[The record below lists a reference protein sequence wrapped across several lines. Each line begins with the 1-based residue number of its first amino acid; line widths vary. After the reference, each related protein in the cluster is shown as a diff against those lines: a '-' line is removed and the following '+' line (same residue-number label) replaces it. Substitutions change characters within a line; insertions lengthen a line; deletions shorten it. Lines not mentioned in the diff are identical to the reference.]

1 MPLASS
7 GLLSS
12 ATRQAFRVIHNPPN
26 LSSARGLHT
35 QSFAPRSPPHSSSVA
50 SRALNRTKT
59 LFNAFVGHLTTPGTH
74 IVPGRAPRSV
84 HSVASRIPTI
94 ENNLSLPVRHA
105 LSMRMG
111 SPRLPRPPAV
121 PRSISQVGL
130 GTARNFT
137 TGRPIFQ
144 NIADKIHNI
153 PVASRALLEAGL
165 DTRMKDGDSVRA
177 FKAEKKSKKRSRP
190 ESLVRPNKV
199 EFHPAAAT
207 RRSDDKSA
215 AATEFDK
222 YFVPPRVPDVSTTLL
237 IPLAPTPTAR
247 VPLSHTLSYDR
258 HPLIPIMELSALHVD
273 TERHASRVKA
283 LFDQLDAAQVWD
295 KGATCEA
302 FGGVRG
308 TAVLQVHFSGWSA
321 HAVRGVLGEAATGW
335 CILEEERADEMG
347 GEELDAAMSDV
358 DSIPDYPG
366 LEELNS
372 SSPIDPAYSFVL
384 PTLDFSASSGVTTA
398 GPTRGLATAS
408 FSDAAAGISPSSVF
422 ETFSDPGY
430 ASDGSEPY
438 SWIEPPDALY
448 SSRTPSRAGLSFS
461 SAFCQRLEESP
472 REQVF

>member
-26 LSSARGLHT
+26 VSSARGLHT
-35 QSFAPRSPPHSSSVA
+35 QPFVPRPPQSSSFT
-50 SRALNRTKT
+50 SRALHRTKT
-59 LFNAFVGHLTTPGTH
+59 IFNAFVGHLTTPGTH
-74 IVPGRAPRSV
+74 LVPGRAPRSI

-121 PRSISQVGL
+121 PRGIAQVGL

-153 PVASRALLEAGL
+153 PVASRAFLEAGL
-165 DTRMKDGDSVRA
+165 DTRTKDDSMRA

-190 ESLVRPNKV
+190 ESLVRPTKV
-199 EFHPAAAT
+199 EFHPAAT
-207 RRSDDKSA
+207 RRGDDESA
-215 AATEFDK
+215 AATDFDK

-258 HPLIPIMELSALHVD
+258 HPLIPLMELSALHVD
-273 TERHASRVKA
+273 SERHASRVKA
-283 LFDQLDAAQVWD
+283 LFQQLDAAQVWD

-302 FGGVRG
+302 FGSVR
-308 TAVLQVHFSGWSA
+308 
-321 HAVRGVLGEAATGW
+321 EAATGW
-335 CILEEERADEMG
+335 CILEEERADEIG
-347 GEELDAAMSDV
+347 DEELDAAMSDV
-358 DSIPDYPG
+358 GSAPDYPG
-366 LEELNS
+366 LAELNS
-372 SSPIDPAYSFVL
+372 SSSIDPAYSFVL
-384 PTLDFSASSGVTTA
+384 PTLDFSASSAVA
-398 GPTRGLATAS
+398 AAEPTRELANAS
-408 FSDAAAGISPSSVF
+408 SFDSAASLSLPSDF
-422 ETFSDPGY
+422 ETFSDPGD
-430 ASDGSEPY
+430 ASDSSEFH

-448 SSRTPSRAGLSFS
+448 ASRAPSWAGLSFS
-461 SAFCQRLEESP
+461 SAFSQRLEEGP
-472 REQVF
+472 REEVF

>member
-12 ATRQAFRVIHNPPN
+12 ATRQTFRVIHNPPN
-26 LSSARGLHT
+26 VSSARGFHT
-35 QSFAPRSPPHSSSVA
+35 QSFAPRPLPQSSFA
-50 SRALNRTKT
+50 SRALHRTKT
-59 LFNAFVGHLTTPGTH
+59 IFNVFVGHLTTPGTH
-74 IVPGRAPRSV
+74 LVPGHAPRSI

-121 PRSISQVGL
+121 PRGIAQVGL

-165 DTRMKDGDSVRA
+165 DMRMKDDSVRA
-177 FKAEKKSKKRSRP
+177 FKAEKKPKKRSRP
-190 ESLVRPNKV
+190 ESLIRPTKV
-199 EFHPAAAT
+199 ELHPAAT
-207 RRSDDKSA
+207 RRGDDESA

-247 VPLSHTLSYDR
+247 VPLSHTLAYDR
-258 HPLIPIMELSALHVD
+258 HPLIPLMELSALHVD
-273 TERHASRVKA
+273 TERHASRIKA
-283 LFDQLDAAQVWD
+283 LFEQLDAAQVWD

-302 FGGVRG
+302 LGGVRG
-308 TAVLQVHFSGWSA
+308 AGVLRVHFSGWSA

-335 CILEEERADEMG
+335 CILEEERADEFG
-347 GEELDAAMSDV
+347 DDELDAAMSDV
-358 DSIPDYPG
+358 DSAPDYPG
-366 LEELNS
+366 LAELNS

-384 PTLDFSASSGVTTA
+384 PTLDFSASSGVA
-398 GPTRGLATAS
+398 AAEPSRGLANAS
-408 FSDAAAGISPSSVF
+408 FSDMAADLSPPSDF

-430 ASDGSEPY
+430 ASDSSELH

-448 SSRTPSRAGLSFS
+448 SSRAPSWAGLSFS
-461 SAFCQRLEESP
+461 SAFCQRLEEDP
-472 REQVF
+472 REEVF

>member
-35 QSFAPRSPPHSSSVA
+35 QSFAPRPLPQSSSFA
-50 SRALNRTKT
+50 SRALNRTRT
-59 LFNAFVGHLTTPGTH
+59 IFNAFVGHLTTPGALL
-74 IVPGRAPRSV
+74 VPGHAPRSI

-121 PRSISQVGL
+121 PRSIAQVGL

-153 PVASRALLEAGL
+153 PVASRAFLEAGR
-165 DTRMKDGDSVRA
+165 DTRTKDDDSVRA
-177 FKAEKKSKKRSRP
+177 FKVEKKLKKRSRP
-190 ESLVRPNKV
+190 ESLVRSNKA
-199 EFHPAAAT
+199 EFYPAAAT
-207 RRSDDKSA
+207 RRDDESA
-215 AATEFDK
+215 ATTEFDK
-222 YFVPPRVPDVSTTLL
+222 YFVSPRVPDVSTTLL

-247 VPLSHTLSYDR
+247 VPLSLSYDR
-258 HPLIPIMELSALHVD
+258 HPLIPLMELSALHVD

-283 LFDQLDAAQVWD
+283 LFEQLDAAQVWD
-295 KGATCEA
+295 KGAKCKTY
-302 FGGVRG
+302 GGVRG
-308 TAVLQVHFSGWSA
+308 AGLLQVHFSGWSA

-335 CILEEERADEMG
+335 CILEEERADEIG
-347 GEELDAAMSDV
+347 DEELDTAMSDV
-358 DSIPDYPG
+358 DSSPDYPG
-366 LEELNS
+366 LAELNLS
-372 SSPIDPAYSFVL
+372 PPIDPAYSFVL
-384 PTLDFSASSGVTTA
+384 PTLDFSASSEVA
-398 GPTRGLATAS
+398 AVGPTRGLTTAS
-408 FSDAAAGISPSSVF
+408 SSDTAADLSPWRDF
-422 ETFSDPGY
+422 ETFLDPDY
-430 ASDGSEPY
+430 ASDSSEPY

-448 SSRTPSRAGLSFS
+448 SSRAPSRAGLSFS
-461 SAFCQRLEESP
+461 SAFCQRLGEDP
-472 REQVF
+472 RDEVF